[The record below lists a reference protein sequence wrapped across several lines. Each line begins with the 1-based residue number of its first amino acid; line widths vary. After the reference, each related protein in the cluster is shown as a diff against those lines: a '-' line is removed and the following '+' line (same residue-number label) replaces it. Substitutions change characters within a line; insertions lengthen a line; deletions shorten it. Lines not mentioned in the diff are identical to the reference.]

1 MKNVLLAA
9 VAVLGLAGVA
19 STASAFDLGYDFALD
34 NTVAAEYNVTTEE
47 LAVNYTANLNYS
59 YDDFS
64 VYAETVFDLQDIDFG
79 VAELG
84 VEYSAEGVTLYGY
97 TTVDADVNWG
107 DFYVGASLEF

>member
-9 VAVLGLAGVA
+9 VAALGLVGVA

-34 NTVAAEYNVTTEE
+34 NTVAVEYNVNTEE
-47 LAVNYTANLNYS
+47 FAVDYTANLNYS
-59 YDDFS
+59 YEDFS
-64 VYAETVFDLQDIDFG
+64 VYVSTTVDLQDIDFG

-84 VEYSAEGVTLYGY
+84 VNYEADGFTLYGF

-107 DFYVGASLEF
+107 DFYVGAKLEF